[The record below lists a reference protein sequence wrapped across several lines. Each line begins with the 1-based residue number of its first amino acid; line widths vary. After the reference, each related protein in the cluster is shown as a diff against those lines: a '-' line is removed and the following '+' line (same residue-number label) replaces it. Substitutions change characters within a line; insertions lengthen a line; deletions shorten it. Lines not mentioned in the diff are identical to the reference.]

1 MIDTV
6 SAKDA
11 PATPADA
18 SFAELA
24 ARRRGRV
31 RRYLYHRPRLMD
43 AVVVACYVLLVVP
56 TAIDAA
62 HAGRW
67 GAIALLAAVAL
78 SLFLRRYRPL
88 AVAAFIAAA
97 EVGVTL
103 LHPWGSNVS
112 AGLWFS
118 LYAVAVV
125 HTRRFALLTMALA
138 TAPLA
143 LLYFFAAVGPLER
156 ELPHSAASAEEFRLI
171 TSMAAGTSI
180 AFSNIIATGIGISV
194 RQRRKHEQEI
204 AVWAAQAARLGSVTE
219 RNRIAREMHDV
230 VAHSLTV
237 MIALSDGAAV
247 VVRRDPGRA
256 AEVLTELSRTG
267 RTALADMRR
276 VLGVLRDDA
285 GADAPAGQA
294 SREPFADSA
303 SLGKLLDGF
312 RAAGLP
318 VHYSHSGPALPED
331 VAFQLTIYRIVQES
345 LTNVLRYGRA
355 LSRVDVLVA
364 REDSTVTI
372 DVLDDGRGTV
382 EVHGF
387 NGDSPGAGTP
397 GRFGAAGRLGTGQGL
412 TGMKERAGIYGGTVE
427 AGPAAGGGWH
437 VRVILRLY
445 GNMQKDMPA
454 GSRRGGNAER
464 QWG

>member
-143 LLYFFAAVGPLER
+143 LL
-156 ELPHSAASAEEFRLI
+156 
-171 TSMAAGTSI
+171 
-180 AFSNIIATGIGISV
+180 
-194 RQRRKHEQEI
+194 
-204 AVWAAQAARLGSVTE
+204 
-219 RNRIAREMHDV
+219 
-230 VAHSLTV
+230 
-237 MIALSDGAAV
+237 
-247 VVRRDPGRA
+247 
-256 AEVLTELSRTG
+256 
-267 RTALADMRR
+267 
-276 VLGVLRDDA
+276 
-285 GADAPAGQA
+285 
-294 SREPFADSA
+294 
-303 SLGKLLDGF
+303 
-312 RAAGLP
+312 
-318 VHYSHSGPALPED
+318 
-331 VAFQLTIYRIVQES
+331 
-345 LTNVLRYGRA
+345 
-355 LSRVDVLVA
+355 
-364 REDSTVTI
+364 
-372 DVLDDGRGTV
+372 
-382 EVHGF
+382 
-387 NGDSPGAGTP
+387 
-397 GRFGAAGRLGTGQGL
+397 
-412 TGMKERAGIYGGTVE
+412 
-427 AGPAAGGGWH
+427 
-437 VRVILRLY
+437 
-445 GNMQKDMPA
+445 
-454 GSRRGGNAER
+454 
-464 QWG
+464 